1 MKKLLIILLSF
12 CFINSVNAK
21 ETVTL
26 NKCVDGDTAWF
37 NLNNE
42 VIKTRFLAIDT
53 PESTTEIE
61 EYGKEASEFTC
72 NKLTN
77 AKKIEIEYDE
87 NSDKT
92 DKYDRHLVWV
102 FVDGELLQNLIIK
115 EGLAEVAYLYD
126 DYKYT
131 SILEKS
137 QIEAKENKVNIWSNT
152 TTSDDIY
159 TKYIIIGIIIIII
172 IVYIFNSSSRKKINK
187 KIKNKVEK
195 EISKKIDDLF

>member
-72 NKLTN
+72 NKLTT

-87 NSDKT
+87 NADKT
-92 DKYDRHLVWV
+92 DKYNRHLVWI

-172 IVYIFNSSSRKKINK
+172 VYIFSSSSRKK
-187 KIKNKVEK
+187 
-195 EISKKIDDLF
+195 